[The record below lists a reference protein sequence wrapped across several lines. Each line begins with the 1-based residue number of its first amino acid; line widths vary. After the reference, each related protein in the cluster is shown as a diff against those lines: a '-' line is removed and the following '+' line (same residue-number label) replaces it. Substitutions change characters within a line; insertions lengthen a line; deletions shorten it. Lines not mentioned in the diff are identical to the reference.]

1 MKYAL
6 LSALLLLA
14 SGTCVSASQS
24 AWHPVGNS
32 DMRWTFFKLYNV
44 TLLTDDGAYAANDY
58 PQALEIVYY
67 RNIDKDDLIEATADQ
82 WRNLG
87 IPDAKIQPWLAEL
100 RTLWPDVREKDTL
113 RIEVD
118 ASGGNRFLFNGQ
130 AIGSI
135 DDSEFS
141 VSFLSI
147 WLSPETSRPDIR
159 KKLVGGQSGNV

>member
-6 LSALLLLA
+6 LSALLLV
-14 SGTCVSASQS
+14 SGSLVSANQS
-24 AWHPVGNS
+24 SWYPVGNT

-44 TLLTDDGAYAANDY
+44 TLLTDDGTYSANDY

-67 RNIDKDDLIEATADQ
+67 RNIDKEDLIKATADQ
-82 WRNLG
+82 WRKLG
-87 IPDAKIQPWLAEL
+87 IPNAKMQPWLAEL
-100 RTLWPDVREKDTL
+100 QTLWPDVRENDSL

-118 ASGGNRFLFNGQ
+118 ASGGNRFLFNDQPICG
-130 AIGSI
+130 I

-159 KKLVGGQSGNV
+159 QKLVGGPSGNV